1 MERGHNWTGA
11 HLPLESNVRSRSPF
25 SPLSAAF
32 ATLWPNMPVTGHGLK
47 LTAGIAL
54 VAAGLAACS
63 PTISQRGYV
72 PNEDLLA
79 EIRPGIDNK
88 DSVLST
94 FGSPSTISSVEGN
107 SWYYISSIHE
117 QLAFYREEAVDREI
131 VAVYFDENGNVEQ
144 LGYYGLEDGKIVNF
158 ISRETPTRGKEL
170 TFLQQM
176 FGNLGRFGGAT
187 RADPTPGL

>member
-1 MERGHNWTGA
+1 M
-11 HLPLESNVRSRSPF
+11 RSLSPISHPVSLRRS
-25 SPLSAAF
+25 
-32 ATLWPNMPVTGHGLK
+32 
-47 LTAGIAL
+47 TAGDRKAL
-54 VAAGLAACS
+54 KVTALAVVLAAGLAACA

-79 EIRPGIDNK
+79 DIRVGIDNK

-94 FGSPSTISSVEGN
+94 FGSPSTVSSVDAN
-107 SWYYISSIHE
+107 TWYYISSIHE
-117 QLAFYREEAVDREI
+117 QLMFYREEAVDREI
-131 VAVYFDENGNVEQ
+131 VAVYFDDGGNVQQ

-158 ISRETPTRGKEL
+158 IDRETPTRGKQL

-176 FGNLGRFGGAT
+176 FGNLGQFGSAT

>member
-1 MERGHNWTGA
+1 MRRQSPISLWLMGA
-11 HLPLESNVRSRSPF
+11 GTRKVFTRKTLKG
-25 SPLSAAF
+25 SAVAVV
-32 ATLWPNMPVTGHGLK
+32 L
-47 LTAGIAL
+47 
-54 VAAGLAACS
+54 AAGLAACV
-63 PTISQRGYV
+63 PTVTQRGYV
-72 PNEDLLA
+72 PNEDLIS
-79 EIRPGIDNK
+79 EIRVGIDNK

-94 FGSPSTISSVEGN
+94 FGSPSTVSTVEGN

-117 QLAFYREEAVDREI
+117 QFAFYREEAVDREI
-131 VAVYFDENGNVEQ
+131 VAVYFDDDENVTQ
-144 LGYYGLEDGKIVNF
+144 LGYYGLEDGKVINF